1 MDIPGGF
8 GSTFI
13 GGLFSAMLY
22 GMTTLQ
28 TYAYC
33 MHYSEDASAIKFLV
47 AAIRILDTLHV
58 LFMCHTLQ
66 YYLITNYGVP
76 TSWEYIVWSFSASS
90 LVNGLVVFVVQC
102 FFSRQIY
109 YLCRPQIRWLVISP
123 IMLFI
128 VARFGCGVET
138 VVLSFVNHKHTVPQ
152 VYAVTLSMAAAAIA
166 EVLIAVSLCV
176 LFYDGSSHSAFP
188 RTKRLLNTLIIY
200 AVNRCLLT
208 LLVTLAELVTT
219 VVNQDTWAVGLDFTI
234 GKLYAN
240 SLLASL
246 NSREYLRSQDA
257 GTLSDLCISAIHFA
271 NPPKFLGDVE
281 SFKDGG
287 RRFDG
292 PEMAVIDTTTDSA

>member
-109 YLCRPQIRWLVISP
+109 YLCRPQIR
-123 IMLFI
+123 
-128 VARFGCGVET
+128 C
-138 VVLSFVNHKHTVPQ
+138 FVNHKHTVPQ